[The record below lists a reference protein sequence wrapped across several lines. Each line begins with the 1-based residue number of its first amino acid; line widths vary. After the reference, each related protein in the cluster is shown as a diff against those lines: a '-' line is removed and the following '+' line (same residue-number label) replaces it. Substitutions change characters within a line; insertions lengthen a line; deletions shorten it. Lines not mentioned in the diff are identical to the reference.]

1 MSNAYRDGNFVTTMI
16 AGLNTNGI
24 TPQRVYVSN
33 STNALK
39 ISDGTTGSN
48 FGPVNAPRDGNRITC
63 LMGVSSVDG
72 QTPVTI
78 YADSSGNLLTQST

>member
-1 MSNAYRDGNFVTTMI
+1 MTNAARDGNFVTTMI
-16 AGLNTNGI
+16 GGLNTNGF
-24 TPQRVYVSN
+24 TPVRIEINN
-33 STNALK
+33 STNAIK
-39 ISDGTTGSN
+39 TSDGTSGSD